1 MIAFV
6 AAPGTFQ
13 LCAKKV
19 RGRVVLERHAV
30 VGWTHIQ
37 GSICF
42 PLLAINSDMIKGRK
56 AILHP
61 GGEVSDMRDVLSF
74 EEVDDWL
81 DHIADQLEETI
92 PAKDNVSAKSD
103 IKSGSKKSDKSRAKS
118 GSKQTPVLDSDLE
131 SLL

>member
-1 MIAFV
+1 MISFA

-13 LCAKKV
+13 LCAIKV
-19 RGRVVLERHAV
+19 RGRVVVKQHVV
-30 VGWTHIQ
+30 VGWTHVQ

-42 PLLAINSDMIKGRK
+42 PLLAINSDTIKGRK

-81 DHIADQLEETI
+81 DHIASQLEETE
-92 PAKDNVSAKSD
+92 PAKNNVSAKSD
-103 IKSGSKKSDKSRAKS
+103 IKADSKKSVKSRGKS
-118 GSKQTPVLDSDLE
+118 GNDQPPVIDMELE